1 MSSKNNIQ
9 SQNEALK
16 ISPKKNETTEI
27 KYHLLKDFKV
37 QVSQFDFLTQKEEA
51 NKNFGILDDIIT
63 LMNKNN
69 KKMYYLKMIDK
80 KNIIN
85 KSYQNILN
93 NIYNL
98 NNLNK
103 NINIYDYI
111 INLQTQWENND
122 NLFLVFEAIKKYASL
137 NNLIINNADNITD
150 ENILVIFRHILES
163 VNILHDNKIY
173 GCNFNLDSFIYDM
186 DSRTIKLTDLG
197 FTNILKSKLYDNKL
211 NNGFEFNEY
220 TPPELF
226 DKIKDSSNIQEKIK
240 NPYNDIWQLGILF
253 YKIATFGKSPF
264 GDVKDEE
271 LKKKILNR
279 NIAYSDMNKISPK
292 IIQIIDKMLQID
304 PKERCTI
311 KQLLNTEIFKISY
324 RIPTLIIINYRNE
337 NKSINKE
344 MINKEKEKVKDV
356 KIDMSALLDN
366 MEAKRKLNNEE
377 EKEKEIELD
386 NNNNLLNNI
395 YVQDNL
401 INNKNII
408 NQDIYPDGS
417 VMHSFKNKYL
427 NKFNSIDNDLI
438 IELSNKL
445 SLLDK
450 EYKNIDEIKKAIYN
464 ITNYITRKIKEKDNN
479 DNNEIELLIGKYKNR
494 NWSKAETKDLIN
506 EILNNKEN
514 YIDEKI
520 KLLISN
526 LLFEIKNLDINLNH
540 EKSLN
545 KIYEDEKKELD
556 KKIADLKIEYQEKID
571 FYEKKIELLEDV
583 IFNVE
588 NTNLNKTEIINNNKL
603 LYQALTNSMNNF
615 TEINIK
621 LKENLEENLLKFKND
636 KKLWLE
642 DIIQAKQN
650 FRKEISFCL
659 NKTIEQPKIILFE
672 KKDNKDVNNNKKDE
686 KIDELTKK
694 IAVLNNLTNEQK
706 NLIEKNTKVIHNLK
720 EEMKLKEKKID
731 ELNQTLSLK
740 K

>member
-69 KKMYYLKMIDK
+69 KKIYYLKIIDK

-279 NIAYSDMNKISPK
+279 NIVYSDMNKISPK

-311 KQLLNTEIFKISY
+311 RQLLNTEIFKISY

-571 FYEKKIELLEDV
+571 FYEKK
-583 IFNVE
+583 N
-588 NTNLNKTEIINNNKL
+588 
-603 LYQALTNSMNNF
+603 
-615 TEINIK
+615 
-621 LKENLEENLLKFKND
+621 
-636 KKLWLE
+636 
-642 DIIQAKQN
+642 
-650 FRKEISFCL
+650 
-659 NKTIEQPKIILFE
+659 
-672 KKDNKDVNNNKKDE
+672 
-686 KIDELTKK
+686 
-694 IAVLNNLTNEQK
+694 
-706 NLIEKNTKVIHNLK
+706 
-720 EEMKLKEKKID
+720 
-731 ELNQTLSLK
+731 
-740 K
+740 